1 MKNIWWM
8 AAVAILIWIGAQ
20 SSANP
25 YGPAETAFNATGAI
39 PSGYSLNGWVSLPAS
54 KHPPGLSRLVAR
66 LARRA
71 HVRGPV
77 RSSVGLSYR
86 QAEILSQRGSVRTQV
101 IVERLASGAT
111 YAVVNRSAGDGFYGL
126 SQSIRWADRLMGG
139 ARADH
144 LAVNL
149 EGYVHR
155 RLNAADACRLIAR
168 AFSTVGAHSVNR
180 VATSKF
186 VSVTG
191 DTSVLSHHNVL
202 QGRPINLQVAVNYNA
217 YLHATEV
224 LVGTPL
230 LTVTY

>member
-8 AAVAILIWIGAQ
+8 AAIAALIWIGAR

-39 PSGYSLNGWVSLPAS
+39 PSGYSLNGWVVLPPTT
-54 KHPPGLSRLVAR
+54 HPPSLGTLVNH
-66 LARRA
+66 LARRG
-71 HVRGPV
+71 HVFGAV
-77 RSSVGLSYR
+77 RTSVGLSYR
-86 QAEILSQRGSVRTQV
+86 KAEILSQRGSVRTQLV
-101 IVERLASGAT
+101 VERLASGAT
-111 YAVVNRSAGDGFYGL
+111 YAVVNRSVGNGFYGL
-126 SQSIRWADRLMGG
+126 SQSIRWTDQLLQESRP
-139 ARADH
+139 DH
-144 LAVNL
+144 LTVNL
-149 EGYVHR
+149 EGYIHG
-155 RLNAADACRLIAR
+155 RLRSTNASQLVKQ
-168 AFSTVGAHSVNR
+168 AFSAVNAHCVNG
-180 VATSKF
+180 VQTSNF

-191 DTSVLSHHNVL
+191 DTSLLAPHEVL